1 MKLEGSLDAFSLPDV
16 FQLLSFTKKS
26 GGLHLAH
33 DGSDGVVFFAAGQI
47 SGASADSSRQPLARR
62 LVGSGTLT
70 DEALA
75 HAIQVALSGEGVG
88 VVRAL
93 LDQGAVD
100 PELLRVA
107 AGDQSVDAVFDLL
120 RWQNGDFAFVMDEGN
135 PDDVG
140 VSMSVEAVLADA
152 EARRA
157 SWDSVSQEVPSPQAV
172 LAMPVVLPA
181 DPQVSREE
189 WSLLALVDGRRTVTE
204 LVDLT
209 GSGQYAVVSTLAALV
224 ARGLLEVRH
233 EDGGHA
239 ESDDHV
245 TVVLRRQRL
254 LAPLE
259 GEPFVPVQEAP
270 AEAPAAPV
278 AAKAEPVREAD
289 VEVSDAAPEP
299 MHSVPD
305 LADESTSD
313 EDGERE
319 LATASAGPA
328 GSEGMVMLG
337 GAHVP
342 QDVVPPRPEPFLPRR
357 QADFDEQTGTPAA
370 RPVHV
375 QAGPSASMGG
385 LGDVVGATATSP
397 DPDSVSV
404 IERDPNVNRSLML
417 RLIAG
422 VRGL

>member
-1 MKLEGSLDAFSLPDV
+1 
-16 FQLLSFTKKS
+16 
-26 GGLHLAH
+26 
-33 DGSDGVVFFAAGQI
+33 
-47 SGASADSSRQPLARR
+47 
-62 LVGSGTLT
+62 
-70 DEALA
+70 
-75 HAIQVALSGEGVG
+75 
-88 VVRAL
+88 
-93 LDQGAVD
+93 
-100 PELLRVA
+100 
-107 AGDQSVDAVFDLL
+107 
-120 RWQNGDFAFVMDEGN
+120 
-135 PDDVG
+135 
-140 VSMSVEAVLADA
+140 
-152 EARRA
+152 
-157 SWDSVSQEVPSPQAV
+157 
-172 LAMPVVLPA
+172 MPVVLPG

-224 ARGLLEVRH
+224 TRGLLEVRA
-233 EDGGHA
+233 EDAG

-270 AEAPAAPV
+270 VDEPAAPV
-278 AAKAEPVREAD
+278 AAKTEPV
-289 VEVSDAAPEP
+289 VEVAAEP

-305 LADESTSD
+305 LADETTSD

-357 QADFDEQTGTPAA
+357 QADFDEQAATPAA

>member
-1 MKLEGSLDAFSLPDV
+1 V
-16 FQLLSFTKKS
+16 
-26 GGLHLAH
+26 
-33 DGSDGVVFFAAGQI
+33 
-47 SGASADSSRQPLARR
+47 
-62 LVGSGTLT
+62 
-70 DEALA
+70 
-75 HAIQVALSGEGVG
+75 
-88 VVRAL
+88 
-93 LDQGAVD
+93 
-100 PELLRVA
+100 
-107 AGDQSVDAVFDLL
+107 
-120 RWQNGDFAFVMDEGN
+120 
-135 PDDVG
+135 
-140 VSMSVEAVLADA
+140 
-152 EARRA
+152 
-157 SWDSVSQEVPSPQAV
+157 
-172 LAMPVVLPA
+172 
-181 DPQVSREE
+181 
-189 WSLLALVDGRRTVTE
+189 
-204 LVDLT
+204 
-209 GSGQYAVVSTLAALV
+209 
-224 ARGLLEVRH
+224 
-233 EDGGHA
+233 

-270 AEAPAAPV
+270 AEEPPAPV
-278 AAKAEPVREAD
+278 AAKAAPVREEA

-305 LADESTSD
+305 LADESASD
-313 EDGERE
+313 DDGERE
-319 LATASAGPA
+319 LATASAGTD
-328 GSEGMVMLG
+328 GSEGLAMLG

-357 QADFDEQTGTPAA
+357 QADFDEQAGTPVA